1 MKKQNQHFQD
11 IGHGQDDSRVGTGRS
26 KRSSATLICDYS
38 EHDLQ
43 QLLLNTSEALGLD
56 YVQPGPEREYSQATP
71 KDFGAFGSATASQ
84 LHDSS
89 TKQYNLLTRLN
100 DEEEN
105 VDFLQMFNQY
115 HHHKQQ
121 QEAVLQKPEQVPAA
135 KSSSQSA
142 ITPDDAGA
150 THQVQYYQ

>member
-1 MKKQNQHFQD
+1 MKRQNQHFQD
-11 IGHGQDDSRVGTGRS
+11 IGHGQDDSRAGTGRS

-38 EHDLQ
+38 EHDLH

-71 KDFGAFGSATASQ
+71 KDFGAFGSAAASQ

-115 HHHKQQ
+115 HHHKQ
-121 QEAVLQKPEQVPAA
+121 
-135 KSSSQSA
+135 
-142 ITPDDAGA
+142 
-150 THQVQYYQ
+150 